1 MSEPI
6 VEAAT
11 WADAPAIRTL
21 LAHAFRE
28 NPLVTWVLPDA
39 GTRLDASAAWMG
51 ASMDRYLA
59 SGVVDVARLD
69 GTVVG
74 VAAWRPPGSPAEP
87 PPTLPSPVGVLGLVV
102 GPDRAQEVV
111 TMLSTSVARFAPER
125 ASTYLNFL
133 AVQPEHQGRG
143 LGRLLLDVGVARARR
158 DGFGTY
164 LATSDPRNVPFY
176 ELAGFHRVGS
186 TDLGGPVLRVLHGS
200 D

>member
-11 WADAPAIRTL
+11 WADSPALRTL

-39 GTRLDASAAWMG
+39 GTRLEACAAWMG

-59 SGVVDVARLD
+59 SAVVDVARLD

-74 VAAWRPPGSPAEP
+74 LAAWRPPGSLAEP
-87 PPTLPSPVGVLGLVV
+87 PTTLPSPVGVLGLVV
-102 GPDRAQEVV
+102 GPERAHEVV
-111 TMLSTSVARFAPER
+111 TTLSTSVGRLAPAR

-133 AVQPEHQGRG
+133 AVLPEHQGRG

-158 DGFGTY
+158 EG
-164 LATSDPRNVPFY
+164 
-176 ELAGFHRVGS
+176 
-186 TDLGGPVLRVLHGS
+186 LG
-200 D
+200 